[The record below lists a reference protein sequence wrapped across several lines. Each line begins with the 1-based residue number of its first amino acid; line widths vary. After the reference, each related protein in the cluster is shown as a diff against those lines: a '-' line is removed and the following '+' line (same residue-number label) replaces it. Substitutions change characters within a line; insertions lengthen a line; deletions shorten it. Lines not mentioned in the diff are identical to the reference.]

1 MNWKEKMW
9 KEAVVAY
16 FKVLHKLLCGGTEE
30 NHKIFQSGLSIHGL
44 DPNRASRIQ
53 VRTLAA

>member
-1 MNWKEKMW
+1 MW

>member
-1 MNWKEKMW
+1 MNWKGRLW

-16 FKVLHKLLCGGTEE
+16 FKVLYRLLCEGTEQ
-30 NHKIFQSGLSIHGL
+30 NHKIFRSGLSVHGL
-44 DPNRASRIQ
+44 DPNRASRMQ